1 MEWDWGEGGGFKEKK
16 SNQQINSQNKA
27 KGDIREKNMEH
38 KLIEA
43 SASHLSL
50 QALHTPLCLPLPAQ
64 PLSKPFPVRWK
75 VMEEEEEE

>member
-1 MEWDWGEGGGFKEKK
+1 MGSVFISFCKGKK
-16 SNQQINSQNKA
+16 KGNKQINSQNKA
-27 KGDIREKNMEH
+27 KGDIRGKDTEH

-50 QALHTPLCLPLPAQ
+50 QTLHTPLCLPLPAQ

-75 VMEEEEEE
+75 VMEEKEEE